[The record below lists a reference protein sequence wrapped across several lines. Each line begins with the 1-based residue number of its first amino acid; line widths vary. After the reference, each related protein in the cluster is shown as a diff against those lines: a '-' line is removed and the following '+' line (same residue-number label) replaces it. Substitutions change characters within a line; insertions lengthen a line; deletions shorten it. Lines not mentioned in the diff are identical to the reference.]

1 LDGSNMD
8 SSNVDSLNMDGS
20 NMDGSNMD
28 GSNVDSLKV
37 ETKKKFSYKE
47 LCKYIQKIC
56 ELEYKSAEEIS
67 KSLNRDEKYIKNN
80 ILPKMLREE
89 KLIKLYPKYHPA
101 QRYISKK

>member
-1 LDGSNMD
+1 
-8 SSNVDSLNMDGS
+8 MDGS

-28 GSNVDSLKV
+28 SSNEDDLIV
-37 ETKKKFSYKE
+37 EAKKKFSYVE
-47 LCKYIQKIC
+47 LCEYIQKIC

-101 QRYISKK
+101 QKYISKK